1 MLLRLIEG
9 VWFFPAAW
17 VFNHGQGIFTAKLIG
32 TLTEQ
37 TQICFVVVVVL
48 AVRKGNGVDHK
59 VIMQTVRV
67 KVGCD
72 NDLKSV
78 APHFL
83 GKFNAD
89 LVSLFWRKLP
99 RLKALKTVIADNF
112 TFIVPLCFGNQH
124 FISGGCGVAVYARDK
139 KLLLGLVAVGSVFH
153 HISESLQ
160 VRFGVFRVGCLFWIL
175 GIVDGVV
182 EPATYIPYLADRH

>member
-9 VWFFPAAW
+9 VWFLPAVW

-48 AVRKGNGVDHK
+48 AVRKGNGVYDK

-99 RLKALKTVIADNF
+99 DLKL
-112 TFIVPLCFGNQH
+112 
-124 FISGGCGVAVYARDK
+124 
-139 KLLLGLVAVGSVFH
+139 
-153 HISESLQ
+153 
-160 VRFGVFRVGCLFWIL
+160 
-175 GIVDGVV
+175 
-182 EPATYIPYLADRH
+182 